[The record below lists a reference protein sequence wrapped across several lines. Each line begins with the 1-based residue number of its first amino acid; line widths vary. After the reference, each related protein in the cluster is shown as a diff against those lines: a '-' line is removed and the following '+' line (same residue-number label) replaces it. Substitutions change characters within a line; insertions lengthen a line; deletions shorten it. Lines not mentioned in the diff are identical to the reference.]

1 MSDGGALLLA
11 VALLAGN
18 AFFVGA
24 EFALISA
31 RRSQIEPLAEGGAR
45 RARRTLWAMER
56 VSLMLAGAQ
65 LGITVCSLGLGAVG
79 EPAIAH
85 LLERPFAATGI
96 PESLLHPIAFVLAL
110 GIVVYLHMVLGE
122 MVPKNIALAAPERT
136 AMILGPLLAAIV
148 QMVKPVIW
156 LLNSTANGILRLVRV
171 EPRDEVSS
179 AFTAEEV
186 AAMLAESR
194 REGLLDHE
202 EHELLTG
209 ALQFEQVQASDLVLG
224 PDALISIDA
233 DVTAREIEDIVART
247 GFSRFPVRDA
257 GGSLTGYLH
266 VKDVL
271 DLEPDEAVPAR
282 RVRRLPKIAADA
294 AVDDIV
300 EILQRTGS
308 HLGAVQASDRVLGVV
323 ALEDAIEELIGE
335 VTDAAHTGAT
345 TGLGR

>member
-1 MSDGGALLLA
+1 VSSTGALWLSVGLL
-11 VALLAGN
+11 LGN

-31 RRSQIEPLAEGGAR
+31 RRSQIEPLAAGGGR
-45 RARRTLWAMER
+45 RARTTLWAMER

-85 LLERPFAATGI
+85 LLEGPFAALGM
-96 PESLLHPIAFVLAL
+96 PEALLHPVAFTLAL

-122 MVPKNIALAAPERT
+122 MVPKNLALAAPERS
-136 AMILGPLLAAIV
+136 ALLLGPPLATIV
-148 QMVKPVIW
+148 RVAKPVIW
-156 LLNSTANGILRLVRV
+156 LLNATANGLLRLMRV

-186 AAMLAESR
+186 AAMLSESR

-209 ALQFEQVQASDLVLG
+209 ALQYEQVQAQDLVIG
-224 PDALISIDA
+224 PDDMVSLEGR
-233 DVTAREIEDIVART
+233 VTAQQVEDLVART
-247 GFSRFPVRDA
+247 GFSRFPVRDEE
-257 GGSLTGYLH
+257 GVLTGYVH

-271 DLEPDEAVPAR
+271 DLEPEQPVPDG
-282 RVRRLPKIAADA
+282 RVRALPALAADA
-294 AVDDIV
+294 TVPAIV
-300 EILQRTGS
+300 EELQRTGS
-308 HLGAVQASDRVLGVV
+308 HLGKVSEAGTVLGVV

-335 VTDAAHTGAT
+335 IVDAAHTGAT
-345 TGLGR
+345 G